1 MRKVLI
7 IVLLFAVASIQVKAQ
22 IKELGEK
29 RPSKSP
35 CTTLVGDDML
45 PGMADTSTGRS
56 VADNYKTWENGKVLL
71 VKFLDNVGSPAIRER
86 ITLYAK
92 EWEKFAN
99 ITLKFVPDNTPTT
112 NIRIRLGSRRDKL
125 GHNSAVG
132 IDNDQRAQTRQTMNL
147 DTSDFLDH
155 DYFINELKTGGA
167 FFKFLQAK
175 GKDLTK
181 YTYPQFY
188 DDIIDYPSPV
198 PRFKEK
204 VAKGTTMHEFGHAL
218 GLLHEQ
224 SYPGAIKW
232 NKDTV
237 YKYYARHDWDKEKTD
252 FNVLEVSEQFFTNGT
267 AYDPKS
273 IMHYSIPSW
282 QTLDGYSVEENHEM
296 SDGDKKIISAMYPR
310 NKKVSDLAVPKV
322 IVSNFVK
329 LEVKKDD
336 VKKAL
341 IITPYFTVKTGAKL
355 ANAFYVARLTTEDG
369 RYYIS
374 TSSLKYNWGG
384 NSGTYLK
391 MNLLPNTSKMYNK
404 LPKKD
409 LQLVFPYKEIP
420 ELAGKNFRVEFT
432 VYQDNVA
439 TGKLDRFVT
448 YSLSSPLS
456 LVR

>member
-1 MRKVLI
+1 MKKYVVLI
-7 IVLLFAVASIQVKAQ
+7 LFAAIAGTQVNAQ
-22 IKELGEK
+22 IKALGDK
-29 RPSKSP
+29 KPAKSP
-35 CTTLVGDDML
+35 CTTLVGDEML
-45 PGMADTSTGRS
+45 PGMADTTTGRS
-56 VADNYKTWENGKVLL
+56 VSDNYKTWENGAVLL
-71 VKFLDNVGSPAIRER
+71 VKFMNNTGSPAIRER
-86 ITLYAK
+86 ITRYAK

-99 ITLKFVPDNTPTT
+99 IKLNFVPDNTPTT

-132 IDNDQRAQTRQTMNL
+132 IDNDQRAQARQTMNL

-155 DYFINELKTGGA
+155 DFFLNDLKTGGP
-167 FFKFLQAK
+167 FYKFLVAK
-175 GKDLTK
+175 GKDMK
-181 YTYPQFY
+181 SYTYPQFY
-188 DDIIDYPSPV
+188 NDVIDFPSPL
-198 PRFKEK
+198 PRFAEK

-237 YKYYARHDWDKEKTD
+237 YKYYEQYDWDKAKTD
-252 FNVLEVSEQFFTNGT
+252 FNVLEISEQFFTNGT

-273 IMHYSIPSW
+273 IMHYSIPAW
-282 QTLDGYSVEENHEM
+282 QTVDGYSVDENYEM
-296 SDGDKKIISAMYPR
+296 SDGDKKIIAAIYPKDKKISA
-310 NKKVSDLAVPKV
+310 LAVPKV
-322 IVSNFVK
+322 TVSNFVK

-341 IITPYFTVKTGAKL
+341 IITPYFNVRTGAKL
-355 ANAFYVARLTTEDG
+355 ANAYYVARLTTEDG
-369 RYYIS
+369 QYYIA
-374 TSSLKYNWGG
+374 TKSLKFNWGG
-384 NSGTYLK
+384 FSGTYLK
-391 MNLLPNTSKMYNK
+391 MNLLPNTKKTYNK
-404 LPKKD
+404 LAKKD
-409 LQLVFPYKEIP
+409 LQLVLPYKEIP

-432 VYQDNVA
+432 VYQNVVA

>member
-1 MRKVLI
+1 MKRILFLVVMSVLTG
-7 IVLLFAVASIQVKAQ
+7 IQVSAQ
-22 IKELGEK
+22 IKGLTDK

-45 PGMADTSTGRS
+45 PGMADTTTGRS
-56 VADNYKTWENGKVLL
+56 VADNYKTWENGKELL
-71 VKFLDNVGSPAIRER
+71 VKFLDNTGSPAIRER
-86 ITLYAK
+86 ITRYAK
-92 EWEKFAN
+92 EWEKYAN
-99 ITLKFVPDNTPTT
+99 VTLKFVPDNTPVT

-132 IDNDQRAQTRQTMNL
+132 IDNDQRSQTRQTMNL

-155 DYFINELKTGGA
+155 DFYLNDLKTGGP
-167 FFKFLQAK
+167 FYKFLVAR
-175 GKDLTK
+175 GKDLNK

-188 DDIIDYPSPV
+188 NDIIDYPSPV
-198 PRFKEK
+198 PHFLEK
-204 VAKGTTMHEFGHAL
+204 VARGTTMHEFGHAL

-237 YKYYARHDWDKEKTD
+237 YKYYERFEWDKAKTD
-252 FNVLEVSEQFFTNGT
+252 FNVLEISEQFFTNGT
-267 AYDPKS
+267 AYDPRS
-273 IMHYSIPSW
+273 IMHYSIPAW
-282 QTLDGYSVEENHEM
+282 QTLDGYSVEENYEM
-296 SDGDKKIISAMYPR
+296 SDGDKRIIAAIYPKDKR
-310 NKKVSDLAVPKV
+310 ISELAVPKV

-336 VKKAL
+336 VRKAL
-341 IITPYFTVKTGAKL
+341 VITPYFDVKTGAKL

-369 RYYIS
+369 QYYIR
-374 TSSLKYNWGG
+374 TTNLKYNWGG
-384 NSGTYLK
+384 NSSTYLK
-391 MNLLPNTSKMYNK
+391 MNLLPNTKKSYNK

-409 LQLVFPYKEIP
+409 LQLILPYKDIP

-432 VYQDNVA
+432 VYQDDVA

-456 LVR
+456 MAR

>member
-7 IVLLFAVASIQVKAQ
+7 IVLLFAVTGIQVNAQ
-22 IKELGEK
+22 IKELAEK

-35 CTTLVGDDML
+35 CTTLVGDVML
-45 PGMADTSTGRS
+45 PGMADTSGGRQ
-56 VADNYKTWENGKVLL
+56 VVDNYKTWENGKILL
-71 VKFLDNVGSPAIRER
+71 VKFMNNEGSPAIRER
-86 ITLYAK
+86 ITRYAK

-99 ITLKFVPDNTPTT
+99 ITLKFVPDNTTAT
-112 NIRIRLGSRRDKL
+112 NLRIRLGSRRDKL

-132 IDNDQRAQTRQTMNL
+132 VDNDQRTQARQTMNL

-155 DYFINELKTGGA
+155 DFFINELKTGGP
-167 FFKFLQAK
+167 FYKFLQAK

-237 YKYYARHDWDKEKTD
+237 YKYYERHDWDKEKTD

-282 QTLDGYSVEENHEM
+282 QTLDGFSVEENYEI
-296 SDGDKKIISAMYPR
+296 SDGDKRIIAAMYPKG
-310 NKKVSDLAVPKV
+310 KKVSDLAVPKV

-341 IITPYFTVKTGAKL
+341 IITPYFSVKTGAKL
-355 ANAFYVARLTTEDG
+355 ANAFYVVRLTTEDG

-391 MNLLPNTSKMYNK
+391 MNLLPNTSKTYNK

>member
-1 MRKVLI
+1 MKKVFILVLMI
-7 IVLLFAVASIQVKAQ
+7 IVASIQVNAQ
-22 IKELGEK
+22 IKGLADK
-29 RPSKSP
+29 KPSKTP
-35 CTTLVGDDML
+35 CTTLVGDEML
-45 PGMADTSTGRS
+45 PGMADTSAGRS
-56 VADNYKTWENGKVLL
+56 VSDNYKTWENGQVLL
-71 VKFLDNVGSPAIRER
+71 VKFMNNTGSQAIRER
-86 ITLYAK
+86 ITRYAK

-99 ITLKFVPDNTPTT
+99 ITLTFVPDNTPTT

-132 IDNDQRAQTRQTMNL
+132 IDNDQRSQSRQTMNL

-155 DYFINELKTGGA
+155 DFFLNDLKTGGP

-175 GKDLTK
+175 GKDLK
-181 YTYPQFY
+181 NYTYPQFY
-188 DDIIDYPSPV
+188 NDIIDYPSPM
-198 PRFKEK
+198 PRFAEK

-237 YKYYARHDWDKEKTD
+237 YKYYERFEWDKAKTD
-252 FNVLEVSEQFFTNGT
+252 FNVLEISEQFFTNGT

-273 IMHYSIPSW
+273 IMHYSIPAW
-282 QTLDGYSVEENHEM
+282 QTLDGYTVEENYEM
-296 SDGDKKIISAMYPR
+296 SDGDKKIIAAIYPKDKRVSA
-310 NKKVSDLAVPKV
+310 LAVPKV

-341 IITPYFTVKTGAKL
+341 IITPYFDVKTGAKL

-369 RYYIS
+369 QYYIS
-374 TSSLKYNWGG
+374 TKSLKFNWGG

-391 MNLLPNTSKMYNK
+391 MNLLPNTKKSYNK

-432 VYQDNVA
+432 VYQNDVA

>member
-7 IVLLFAVASIQVKAQ
+7 IVLLFAVTGIQVNAQ
-22 IKELGEK
+22 IKELSEK

-45 PGMADTSTGRS
+45 PGMADTTTGRS
-56 VADNYKTWENGKVLL
+56 VADNYKTWENGSVLL
-71 VKFLDNVGSPAIRER
+71 VKFMNNVGSPAIRER
-86 ITLYAK
+86 ITRYAK

-132 IDNDQRAQTRQTMNL
+132 VDNDQRAQTRQTMNL

-155 DYFINELKTGGA
+155 DFFITELKTGGP
-167 FFKFLQAK
+167 FYKFLQAK

-188 DDIIDYPSPV
+188 DDIIDYPSPL

-237 YKYYARHDWDKEKTD
+237 YKYYERHDWDKAKTD

-282 QTLDGYSVEENHEM
+282 QTLDGYSVDENYEM
-296 SDGDKKIISAMYPR
+296 SDGDKRIIAAMYPKD
-310 NKKVSDLAVPKV
+310 KKVSDLAVPKV

-355 ANAFYVARLTTEDG
+355 ANAYYVARLTTED
-369 RYYIS
+369 RKS
-374 TSSLKYNWGG
+374 
-384 NSGTYLK
+384 
-391 MNLLPNTSKMYNK
+391 
-404 LPKKD
+404 
-409 LQLVFPYKEIP
+409 V
-420 ELAGKNFRVEFT
+420 V
-432 VYQDNVA
+432 
-439 TGKLDRFVT
+439 
-448 YSLSSPLS
+448 
-456 LVR
+456 